1 MNPRYRLRT
10 AADIARVRAQGTQCR
25 NAHLVLYADAGAAPE
40 SRLALIVSSKLGVA
54 VRRNKIRR
62 RLREAFRPRL
72 PRLQPPVDLVVI
84 ARGRTRGASLV
95 TLSAAVGE
103 ILDQCLARRSPVVA

>member
-1 MNPRYRLRT
+1 M
-10 AADIARVRAQGTQCR
+10 
-25 NAHLVLYADAGAAPE
+25 LYADAGAAPE

-72 PRLQPPVDLVVI
+72 PHLHPPVDLVVI
-84 ARGRTRGASLV
+84 ARGRTRRASLD
-95 TLSAAVGE
+95 TLSAAVAE
-103 ILDQCLARRSPVVA
+103 IIDQCLARRSPVLA